1 MRTYILDIIPKI
13 RRFSRKLD
21 DLTLLTNQHWVVIDD
36 VDNVKQV
43 YIFRQN
49 NELLISKNGK
59 VDKAKWEYLGDN
71 ALLIDLKEESYLL
84 KHGFFD
90 ENILALK
97 IDGKEEYAL
106 LVNETKYGHEL
117 NSSKSVIEFLT
128 KKYINNTIQKS
139 YQTKEVNQLQ
149 GYSLKKITKA
159 NSFYSTKDDEY
170 IVEYDDGIKGK
181 VFLKNN
187 SEEAYF
193 IGKVDGRFFKTEV
206 LYNNI
211 DNCIAALHYFL
222 TKDKVY
228 KDGLVGIFS

>member
-21 DLTLLTNQHWVVIDD
+21 DLTFLTNQHWVVIDD

-71 ALLIDLKEESYLL
+71 ALLIDLKEESYLF
-84 KHGFFD
+84 KHDLFD
-90 ENILALK
+90 EILALK

-117 NSSKSVIEFLT
+117 NSSKSVIEFLN
-128 KKYINNTIQKS
+128 KKYIDNTIKDRIQRTIDI
-139 YQTKEVNQLQ
+139 YQLPEYTT
-149 GYSLKKITKA
+149 KKIPGAK
-159 NSFYSTKDDEY
+159 SFFSIKDDE
-170 IVEYDDGIKGK
+170 IIIEYDDGIKGK
-181 VFLKNN
+181 VFMKNN
-187 SEEAYF
+187 SEEVYF
-193 IGKVDGRFFKTEV
+193 IGKVGGRVMKAKV

-211 DNCIAALHYFL
+211 DNCIAALHYSL
-222 TKDKVY
+222 KTGKIY
-228 KDGLVGIFS
+228 RDGLIGIFS